1 MTSLITL
8 AVLFTILGALAS
20 AKTLLHTFALMVD
33 MFWQGV
39 IWNDPIGVTISAR
52 AGLAARNGRTLGARV
67 ICTLFCNPLH
77 CEQAIAADIARAK
90 AALCLLAGNLKS
102 TT

>member
-20 AKTLLHTFALMVD
+20 AKTLIHTFALMVG

-52 AGLAARNGRTLGARV
+52 AGLAARNGK
-67 ICTLFCNPLH
+67 PL
-77 CEQAIAADIARAK
+77 AADIARVK
-90 AALCLLAGNLKS
+90 AVLCLLGGTLKVRPEWS
-102 TT
+102 